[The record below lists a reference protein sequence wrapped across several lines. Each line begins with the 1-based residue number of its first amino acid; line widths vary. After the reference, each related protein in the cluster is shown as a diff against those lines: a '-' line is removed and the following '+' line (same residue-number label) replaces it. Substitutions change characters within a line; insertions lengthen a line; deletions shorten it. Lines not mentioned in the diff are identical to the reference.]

1 MKKITEPALA
11 ALSNAPDEPPPFLGE
26 WKRIYLFVLLYLFI
40 LIAILYAITLGFR
53 Y

>member
-1 MKKITEPALA
+1 MKKITEPAFSE
-11 ALSNAPDEPPPFLGE
+11 LSSAPDEPPPFFGE

-40 LIAILYAITLGFR
+40 LIAILYAITLSFR